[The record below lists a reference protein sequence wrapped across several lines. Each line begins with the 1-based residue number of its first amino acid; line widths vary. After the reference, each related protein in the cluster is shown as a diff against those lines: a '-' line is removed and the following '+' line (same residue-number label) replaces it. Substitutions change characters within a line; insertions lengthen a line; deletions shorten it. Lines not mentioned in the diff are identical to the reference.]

1 VAWFGASAMASPPA
15 KVEVAYMEEP
25 KQNAFTSNI
34 QTTTGNV
41 VSLSCPVPPSNP
53 PAHLAFRRDGHYL
66 SGTKDKPC
74 YLNLL
79 NLHNKEPGT

>member
-1 VAWFGASAMASPPA
+1 MASPPA

-25 KQNAFTSNI
+25 KKNAFTSNI

-53 PAHLAFRRDGHYL
+53 PAHLSFRRDGHYL
-66 SGTKDKPC
+66 SGIKDSI
-74 YLNLL
+74 
-79 NLHNKEPGT
+79 E